1 MRVPCRGGV
10 GRWARRVAA
19 GAAVLRSAGDADT
32 RGHGS
37 LARSTEGPFDGSIG
51 RRDPLARRAVSGDL
65 IPMSRLAELLDE
77 AHEALFDD
85 RVADARRLLDDARRI
100 DGRHPEVRLLEV
112 DVLVGE
118 DLLDEAVTACEEAL
132 EDHPRSMIVAFR
144 LSTLLL
150 DGFDDIAEARPRLED
165 LGRRLQKGEKPDTGG
180 EGKDEQQQAANDF
193 AVEVYLTLSDVRAAD
208 HDPYGALA
216 AADAACKLAP
226 DDAMARVARA
236 AALFDLCRVDEA
248 ERIVA
253 QALDRDP
260 RSADAWWL
268 RGRIHTIRG
277 DHDKADKA
285 FDRAIALD
293 GDRFQPP
300 FRIAEDQFARL
311 IEEAMAELPEPIVK
325 AMKNVDV
332 IVEDLPDVAALQKND
347 PPLSPS
353 AVGLFDPEPLAP
365 GAGRGQPVRIFL
377 YRKNL
382 EITCGTEEEMVDEIG
397 VTLLH
402 EIGHHLGL
410 DEDDLDQRG
419 LS

>member
-1 MRVPCRGGV
+1 
-10 GRWARRVAA
+10 
-19 GAAVLRSAGDADT
+19 
-32 RGHGS
+32 
-37 LARSTEGPFDGSIG
+37 
-51 RRDPLARRAVSGDL
+51 
-65 IPMSRLAELLDE
+65 MSRIADLLDE

-85 RVADARRLLDDARRI
+85 RVADAKRLLDEARRL

-112 DVLVGE
+112 DLLVVE

-132 EDHPRSMIVAFR
+132 EDNARSMIVKFR
-144 LSTLLL
+144 LATLLL
-150 DGFDDIAEARPRLED
+150 DGFDDVAEARPKLED
-165 LGRRLQKGEKPDTGG
+165 LARRLQKGEKPDTGG
-180 EGKDEQQQAANDF
+180 DNNEEKQEAADDF
-193 AVEVYLTLSDVRAAD
+193 AVEVWLTLSDVRAAD
-208 HDPYGALA
+208 HDPHGALA
-216 AADAACKLAP
+216 AADAACKMAP

-236 AALFDLCRVDEA
+236 AALFDLCRVDES
-248 ERIVA
+248 EKIVA
-253 QALDRDP
+253 QAIDRDP
-260 RSADAWWL
+260 KNADAWWL

-277 DHDKADKA
+277 DHGKADKA
-285 FDRAIALD
+285 FDRAVALD
-293 GDRFQPP
+293 ADRFQPP
-300 FRIAEDQFARL
+300 FRIAEDRFAQL
-311 IEEAMAELPEPIVK
+311 IEQAMAELPEPVVK

-332 IVEDLPDVAALQKND
+332 IVEDLPDVDVLKKND

-365 GAGRGQPVRIFL
+365 GGGRGQPVRIFL

-382 EITCGTEEEMVDEIG
+382 EITCGSDDEMVDEIG

>member
-1 MRVPCRGGV
+1 M
-10 GRWARRVAA
+10 AR
-19 GAAVLRSAGDADT
+19 LT
-32 RGHGS
+32 
-37 LARSTEGPFDGSIG
+37 
-51 RRDPLARRAVSGDL
+51 DL
-65 IPMSRLAELLDE
+65 IDE

-85 RVADARRLLDDARRI
+85 RLDDVRRLLDAARRL

-112 DVLVGE
+112 DVLIAE
-118 DLLDEAVTACEEAL
+118 DLADEAVSACEEAL
-132 EDHPRSMIVAFR
+132 EDNARSMIVKFR
-144 LSTLLL
+144 LATLLL
-150 DGFDDIAEARPRLED
+150 DGFEDVAEARPLLED

-180 EGKDEQQQAANDF
+180 DTDDEQRELADAF
-193 AVEVYLTLSDVRAAD
+193 AVEVWLTLSDVRASD
-208 HDPYGALA
+208 HDPHGALA
-216 AADAACKLAP
+216 AADVAVKLAP
-226 DDAMARVARA
+226 DDAMGRVARA

-248 ERIVA
+248 EKIVA
-253 QALDRDP
+253 QAIDRDP
-260 RSADAWWL
+260 KNADAWWL
-268 RGRIHTIRG
+268 RGRIHTVRG

-285 FDRAIALD
+285 FDRAVAID
-293 GDRFQPP
+293 GERFQPP
-300 FRIAEDQFARL
+300 FRIAEDKFARL
-311 IEEAMAELPEPIVK
+311 IEDAMAELPEVIVR

-332 IVEDLPDVAALQKND
+332 IVEDLPDVAVLKKND

-365 GAGRGQPVRIFL
+365 GAGKGQPVRIFL

-382 EITCGTEEEMVDEIG
+382 EVTCASEDEMVDEIG